1 MSHLCSET
9 IACPACG
16 AEQQMTLFR
25 SLNGERV
32 PAQVELL
39 LAGNFERRGCAACGH
54 EFQPEH
60 RMLYAHVP
68 ARVWV
73 VMYPR
78 SERPQFAMLEHGL
91 SLVFANDFANAPEL
105 VSDLLTAARPRL
117 VFGQHMLSESVRV
130 AHAGVDPVAL
140 ECAKLLAYRRNLA
153 ELVPHGPAELV
164 FEELEEPA
172 SAIRLG
178 VHTLSDGRRAGE
190 LRVATTLLDE
200 AAAARDEF
208 AELYPELFARPYLSA
223 TRYLFGALA

>member
-9 IACPACG
+9 VACPACG

-32 PAQVELL
+32 PAQVAEL
-39 LAGNFERRGCAACGH
+39 LAGTFEQRTCASCGH
-54 EFQPEH
+54 GFQPEH

-78 SERPQFAMLEHGL
+78 GERRRFAMLEHGL
-91 SLVFANDFANAPEL
+91 DLSFAHDFAHAPEL
-105 VSDLLTAARPRL
+105 VRGMLTAARPRL

-130 AHAGVDPVAL
+130 AHAGIDPVAL

-153 ELVPHGPAELV
+153 TLTPRGPAELV
-164 FEELEEPA
+164 FEEMAAPEL
-172 SAIRLG
+172 RLG
-178 VHTLSDGRRAGE
+178 IHALTDGRRVSE
-190 LRVATTLLDE
+190 LCVPAEFLDE
-200 AAAARDEF
+200 AASARDQF
-208 AELYPELFARPYLSA
+208 ADLYPELFARPYVSA
-223 TRYLFGALA
+223 TRYLFGAMA